1 MYMSNNIVILGIIL
15 SILYYEVTEI
25 SPGGVIVPGYI
36 ALFLDQPMKIILTI
50 LLSIVTLY
58 IVNFLAEYTILYG
71 KRKFAMMIIISF
83 IIKFIFKEGVD
94 YLSLSS
100 IISISAIGYIVP
112 GITAQE
118 MDRQGVVK
126 TVSSMLLVA
135 SVIKLIAMV
144 MEKGILL

>member
-1 MYMSNNIVILGIIL
+1 MSNNIVILGIIL